1 MDCSTFSQYLDEYG
15 ELWHRGLKKQANSV
29 MKELVDRLEKLPT
42 DEERDALI
50 IPFCQEFFA
59 RKAQGESPLGHHGRL
74 PYGLEQLVEKQ

>member
-50 IPFCQEFFA
+50 IPLCQE
-59 RKAQGESPLGHHGRL
+59 KAPSGIMVDCPTVLSNS
-74 PYGLEQLVEKQ
+74 